1 VLDLHQAG
9 RSATEAM
16 RFVAFAVLPVRFLHS
31 AFSELFHA
39 LLFLLSKVYVFT
51 IHAGTFHRYF
61 IR

>member
-1 VLDLHQAG
+1 
-9 RSATEAM
+9 M